1 MAFHDIRTRH
11 QNDLKHHASQAK
23 AWLGCSADGENT
35 AALSYAALELRY
47 AAERLLVHYWAT
59 LLNRPLKGS
68 DFDTIR
74 SFQGLQAAI
83 YELGGHQREINAH
96 FEFMHIFATAMKFDI
111 PVVTPQIGKLANLW
125 HTCSEVCHV
134 AWVLACTAPE
144 LRAETFKALSDGVE
158 LVLTLS
164 SSLGWPIPQDSEF
177 SELRRRFVAGDATE
191 DDVLA
196 YMKRVGVW
204 AKVEYPD
211 GRPSEFVGQAIPP
224 GS

>member
-1 MAFHDIRTRH
+1 MPFHDIRTCH
-11 QNDLKHHASQAK
+11 QNDLEHHAFQAE
-23 AWLGCSADGENT
+23 AWLGSSANGENT

-47 AAERLLVHYWAT
+47 ATERLLVHYWAT

-68 DFDTIR
+68 DFDKIK
-74 SFQGLQAAI
+74 SFQGLQAEI

-96 FEFMHIFATAMKFDI
+96 FEFMRIFFGAIKFDA
-111 PVVTPQIGKLANLW
+111 PVVTPHIGKLTSLW
-125 HTCSEVCHV
+125 HTCSEVCHI
-134 AWVLACTAPE
+134 AWVLACTVPE

-158 LVLTLS
+158 LVHTLA
-164 SSLGWPIPQDSEF
+164 SSLGWPMPKDREF
-177 SELRRRFVAGDATE
+177 SDLRRRFVAGEATE

-211 GRPSEFVGQAIPP
+211 GRPSEFVGEAIPP